1 MNIKETIQKCVRIL
15 AISRKPTSDEFAKV
29 AKITAL
35 GVVGI
40 GLIGIIISFLL
51 TRI

>member
-1 MNIKETIQKCVRIL
+1 MDMKETIQKCIRIL
-15 AISRKPTSDEFAKV
+15 TISRKPTSDEFAKV

-35 GVVGI
+35 GMVGI
-40 GLIGIIISFLL
+40 GLIGILVSFIL